1 MAGFTLAAT
10 ASVAAGVVLGI
21 AATVGV
27 TLAAES
33 YADRGAATPAQS
45 SPRPAGPALVEYG
58 DRCIHGHCLHW

>member
-10 ASVAAGVVLGI
+10 ASVAAGLVLGV
-21 AATVGV
+21 AATFGV

-33 YADRGAATPAQS
+33 YADHGPAPAQS
-45 SPRPAGPALVEYG
+45 APRPAGPSVVEYG